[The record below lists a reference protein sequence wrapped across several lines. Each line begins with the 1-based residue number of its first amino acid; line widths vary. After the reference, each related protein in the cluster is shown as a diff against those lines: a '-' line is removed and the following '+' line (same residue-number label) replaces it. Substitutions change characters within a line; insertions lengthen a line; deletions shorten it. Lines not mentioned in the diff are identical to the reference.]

1 MEINSLSTETDKK
14 DENIS
19 STIFIP
25 YYGPIVVMKMTK
37 NEQLL
42 FCGTKNG
49 NIIIFIVNGP
59 NLKKNKVLYD
69 HNEEITSISI
79 NETLNMF
86 ASSSIDGY
94 IHLYILPTFSL
105 VRSIQIS
112 KIKEFDIKNNNN
124 NTHSQEKELLYAE
137 HIFLASNPLPCL
149 VLYISIKRL
158 FKIYSINGEYIS
170 QVSEEEN
177 SGNLKCPL
185 IFQNLNFHEFLI
197 YGTENGFVKIRSF
210 PDMNLISFI
219 KPFEGQEIKTL
230 ELSPDKRFCYVWSHK
245 DKIAVIE
252 DSNTRTGFEMKEN
265 NKEKEEIEGEKK
277 T

>member
-1 MEINSLSTETDKK
+1 M
-14 DENIS
+14 
-19 STIFIP
+19 
-25 YYGPIVVMKMTK
+25 
-37 NEQLL
+37 
-42 FCGTKNG
+42 
-49 NIIIFIVNGP
+49 
-59 NLKKNKVLYD
+59 
-69 HNEEITSISI
+69 
-79 NETLNMF
+79 
-86 ASSSIDGY
+86 
-94 IHLYILPTFSL
+94 
-105 VRSIQIS
+105 
-112 KIKEFDIKNNNN
+112 
-124 NTHSQEKELLYAE
+124 LYAE

-149 VLYISIKRL
+149 VFYISIKRI